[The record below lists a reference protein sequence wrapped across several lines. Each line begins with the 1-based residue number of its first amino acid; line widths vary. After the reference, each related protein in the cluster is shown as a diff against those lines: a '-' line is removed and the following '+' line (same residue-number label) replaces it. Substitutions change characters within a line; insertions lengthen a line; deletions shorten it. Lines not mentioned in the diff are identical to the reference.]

1 MPMPMLIAFVPSRP
15 LPIQSGNRI
24 PTARKHQPPKSM
36 IFHDALTFD
45 VSLQKLNSGIMDENI
60 NFPTWKT
67 SIFPHL
73 LLLLLL
79 HQKHKFAYMKR
90 ESSRHR

>member
-1 MPMPMLIAFVPSRP
+1 MPIAFVPSRP

-45 VSLQKLNSGIMDENI
+45 VSLQNLNSGIMDEHQFSHMENI
-60 NFPTWKT
+60 NLPTSSSTTTT
-67 SIFPHL
+67 SVS
-73 LLLLLL
+73 
-79 HQKHKFAYMKR
+79 KA
-90 ESSRHR
+90 

>member
-1 MPMPMLIAFVPSRP
+1 MPIAFVPSRP

-45 VSLQKLNSGIMDENI
+45 VSLQNLNSGIMGENI
-60 NFPTWKT
+60 NLPTSSSTTTTT
-67 SIFPHL
+67 SAS
-73 LLLLLL
+73 
-79 HQKHKFAYMKR
+79 KA
-90 ESSRHR
+90 